1 MSESSFGSAC
11 AGGFARM
18 GGAHRRDEPGGLE
31 EAPWHHF
38 ARVMEIGETVLAAT
52 FEELLPY
59 LDERRLVL
67 GAETRWLGHG
77 LPEANCT
84 VVRIGGYTRSLP
96 LQRWRRQNRGERA
109 GEGAW
114 CRIG

>member
-1 MSESSFGSAC
+1 
-11 AGGFARM
+11 
-18 GGAHRRDEPGGLE
+18 
-31 EAPWHHF
+31 
-38 ARVMEIGETVLAAT
+38 MEIGETVLAAT

-84 VVRIGGYTRSLP
+84 AVRIGGYMRSLP
-96 LQRWRRQNRGERA
+96 LQRWRRQNRG
-109 GEGAW
+109 
-114 CRIG
+114 